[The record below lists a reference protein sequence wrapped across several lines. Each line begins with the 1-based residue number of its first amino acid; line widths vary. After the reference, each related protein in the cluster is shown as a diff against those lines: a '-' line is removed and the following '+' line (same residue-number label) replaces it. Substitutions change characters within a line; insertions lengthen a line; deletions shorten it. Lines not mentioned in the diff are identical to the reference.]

1 MISMPFRLIN
11 RTKIKLEKHIDYC
24 KYMLDICNRKS
35 NKLKPHYFVKQIEV
49 AQTKLKTIYK

>member
-1 MISMPFRLIN
+1 MPFRLIN